1 VHDIEWVTVHEFAHQ
16 YFYGLFASSEWSWPF
31 LDEGLAE
38 YATGR
43 VLTDLFGRDR
53 ELFDGM
59 GLSFGYRAFEGGPAA
74 ATDDRIPVASRSDAF
89 PSYLS
94 YGEHVYRRTAAILE
108 SAEDVFGADRVDRAL
123 RAYAG
128 RVRFA
133 HPVPRD
139 LFDAMRETDAEMGS
153 FVEAAIT
160 GSPELNDRIT
170 AVARASNT
178 TQVSLGHRGPLRLPR
193 TVEVTFADGSTRR
206 TRVTDTTAPL
216 RFESTAAPI
225 AARIDPEHALA
236 IDRNRLDDAR
246 AADRSATS
254 SDLGTTAR
262 LAFWIEALLRGVGL

>member
-1 VHDIEWVTVHEFAHQ
+1 
-16 YFYGLFASSEWSWPF
+16 
-31 LDEGLAE
+31 
-38 YATGR
+38 

-53 ELFDGM
+53 ELFDGI

-123 RAYAG
+123 RAYAE

-139 LFDAMRETDAEMGS
+139 LFDALRETDPAMGA

-160 GSPELNDRIT
+160 GSPELNDRI
-170 AVARASNT
+170 AGIARTGNT
-178 TQVSLGHRGPLRLPR
+178 TQVSVEHHGPLHLPR
-193 TVEVTFADGSTRR
+193 TVEVAFADGSTRR
-206 TRVTDTTAPL
+206 ARLADTDVPL
-216 RFESTAAPI
+216 RIESNAAPV
-225 AARIDPEHALA
+225 AARIDPDHALP

-246 AADRSATS
+246 AVDADHAGSNV
-254 SDLGTTAR
+254 GTTAR
-262 LAFWIEALLRGVGL
+262 LSFWFEALLRLVGP